1 MPTRR
6 WYPTLENLEDGS
18 LIIIGGNQWG
28 GFVNSAGQV
37 GPTPLSMHSC
47 QPLTLTVPKNNPT
60 YEFFPPRGDPVGLN
74 ILTTT
79 LPANLY
85 PLTWLLPSG
94 NLFIQTNWKTEVF
107 DYKTNTEY
115 DLDDIPHAYVGRFP
129 G

>member
-1 MPTRR
+1 MSTRR

-18 LIIIGGNQWG
+18 LILIGGNQWG

-37 GPTPLSMHSC
+37 SWQVFLRRADVLYAVGPS
-47 QPLTLTVPKNNPT
+47 KNNPT
-60 YEFFPPRGDPVGLN
+60 YEYFPPRGEPIGLN

-94 NLFIQTNWKTEVF
+94 NLFIQSNWKTEIF
-107 DYKTNTEY
+107 DYKAQVEY
-115 DLDDIPHAYVGRFP
+115 PLDDIPHA
-129 G
+129 